1 MKHTTIGK
9 QLLALACALLLAA
22 SLLPPAVTAY
32 AAATVPATPDTAA
45 DGAKTGEAKTDAEP
59 ETKTDGAKADAKTD
73 DKKPDDTKTETK
85 PGDTKPETNKQT
97 AEELR
102 KEYDRLQQE
111 INGKRQEM
119 DSLKT
124 ELAQIKNQKATTQQQ
139 KNVLDQ
145 RNAALQGEINL
156 LEAQIDV
163 TNRSISANETL
174 EQRQTDLF
182 HRQIRMEEEQGTVSY
197 WSVLFKATSFSDLV
211 SRIDF
216 INEIVRYN
224 KQVINDLRRTR
235 QELAQDKAAL
245 EQQNEAL
252 AASKKE
258 LEGQISESMRMLAEY
273 IKTEEGKQAEYD
285 AIKAEEEALDGLIAA
300 AEAKARELGLDEI
313 AGTVGG
319 YAWPCSSIRWI
330 TSMFG
335 GRQSPGGIGSTNHK
349 GVDIGTPMGTPVLAA
364 KAGTV
369 TWASWN
375 GGYGNCVIINHGK
388 GNSTLYGHLSG
399 YNVSVGDQVSQ
410 GQVIAYSGNTGN
422 STGPHLHFGIME
434 GDTWIDPL
442 NYLTGWHYNG

>member
-1 MKHTTIGK
+1 MRHITLWKK
-9 QLLALACALLLAA
+9 ALALLCALLLAA

-32 AAATVPATPDTAA
+32 ASATVPATPDTA
-45 DGAKTGEAKTDAEP
+45 
-59 ETKTDGAKADAKTD
+59 ADAKTD

-85 PGDTKPETNKQT
+85 PNTNNQT

-111 INGKRQEM
+111 INDKRQEM
-119 DSLKT
+119 DSLKN
-124 ELAQIKNQKATTQQQ
+124 ELTQIKNQKADTQKQ

-156 LEAQIDV
+156 LEEQIDV
-163 TNRSISANETL
+163 TSRSISANETL
-174 EQRQTDLF
+174 EQHQTELF
-182 HRQIRMEEEQGTVSY
+182 HQQIRMEEEQGTVSY

-224 KQVINDLRRTR
+224 KQVIEDLRQTR
-235 QELAQDKAAL
+235 QELADDKAAL
-245 EQQNEAL
+245 EEQNEAL
-252 AASKKE
+252 ASSKKE

-273 IKTEEGKQAEYD
+273 VKTEEGKQAEYD

-300 AEAKARELGLDEI
+300 AEAKARELGMDEI

-375 GGYGNCVIINHGK
+375 GGYG
-388 GNSTLYGHLSG
+388 
-399 YNVSVGDQVSQ
+399 
-410 GQVIAYSGNTGN
+410 
-422 STGPHLHFGIME
+422 
-434 GDTWIDPL
+434 
-442 NYLTGWHYNG
+442 GW

>member
-1 MKHTTIGK
+1 MRHITLWKK
-9 QLLALACALLLAA
+9 ALALLCALLLAA

-32 AAATVPATPDTAA
+32 ASATVPATPDTA
-45 DGAKTGEAKTDAEP
+45 
-59 ETKTDGAKADAKTD
+59 ADAKTD

-85 PGDTKPETNKQT
+85 PNDNNQT

-111 INGKRQEM
+111 INDKRQEM
-119 DSLKT
+119 DSLKN
-124 ELAQIKNQKATTQQQ
+124 ELTQIKNQKADTQKQ

-156 LEAQIDV
+156 LEEQIDV
-163 TNRSISANETL
+163 TSRSISANETL
-174 EQRQTDLF
+174 EQHQTELF
-182 HRQIRMEEEQGTVSY
+182 HQQIRMEEEQGTVSY

-224 KQVINDLRRTR
+224 KQVIEDLRQTR
-235 QELAQDKAAL
+235 QELADDKAAL
-245 EQQNEAL
+245 EEQNEAL
-252 AASKKE
+252 ASSKKE

-273 IKTEEGKQAEYD
+273 VKTEEGKQAEYD

-300 AEAKARELGLDEI
+300 AEAKARELGMDEI

-375 GGYGNCVIINHGK
+375 GGYGNCVIISHGK

-434 GDTWIDPL
+434 GDTWVDPL

>member
-1 MKHTTIGK
+1 MRHITLWKTA
-9 QLLALACALLLAA
+9 LALLCALLLAA

-32 AAATVPATPDTAA
+32 ASATVPATPDTAA
-45 DGAKTGEAKTDAEP
+45 DGAKTGDTNTDAEP
-59 ETKTDGAKADAKTD
+59 GTKTDGAKADAKTD
-73 DKKPDDTKTETK
+73 DKKPDNTKTETK
-85 PGDTKPETNKQT
+85 PNANNQT

-111 INGKRQEM
+111 INDKRQEM
-119 DSLKT
+119 DSLKN
-124 ELAQIKNQKATTQQQ
+124 ELTQIKNQKADTQKQ
-139 KNVLDQ
+139 KSVLDQ

-156 LEAQIDV
+156 LEEQIDV
-163 TNRSISANETL
+163 TSRSISANETL
-174 EQRQTDLF
+174 EQRQTELF
-182 HRQIRMEEEQGTVSY
+182 HQQIRMEEEQGTVSY

-224 KQVINDLRRTR
+224 KQVIEDLRQTR
-235 QELAQDKAAL
+235 QELADDKAAL
-245 EQQNEAL
+245 EEQNEAL
-252 AASKKE
+252 ASSKKE

-273 IKTEEGKQAEYD
+273 VKTEEGKQAEYN

-300 AEAKARELGLDEI
+300 AEAKARELGMDEI

-375 GGYGNCVIINHGK
+375 GGYGNCVIISHGK

-434 GDTWIDPL
+434 GDTWVDPL